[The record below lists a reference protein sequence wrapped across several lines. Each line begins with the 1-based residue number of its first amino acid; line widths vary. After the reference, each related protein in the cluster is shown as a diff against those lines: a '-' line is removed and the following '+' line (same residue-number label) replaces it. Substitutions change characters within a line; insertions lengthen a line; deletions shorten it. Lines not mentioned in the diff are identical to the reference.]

1 MSKPLRAVGLCG
13 SLRAKSFNAMA
24 LREAIK
30 ASPGG
35 MTIEVGEIRD
45 LPLYDQDVFDAGLP
59 EPVKR
64 LREQVGSA
72 DAILFVTPEY
82 NYSIPGALKNAIDWL
97 SRPPSTPLMGKPCA
111 IMGASMRM
119 FGTARAQYHLRQ
131 VCVFLDMKPV
141 NKPEVFLGEAH
152 KKFDATTGAL
162 TDDKAKEKIRELL
175 IALKELTVRFAG

>member
-1 MSKPLRAVGLCG
+1 MSKPFRVVGLCG

-24 LREAIK
+24 LRAAIA
-30 ASPGG
+30 ASPEGL
-35 MTIEVGEIRD
+35 TIESGEIRD

-64 LREQVGSA
+64 LREQVGAA

-82 NYSIPGALKNAIDWL
+82 NYSIPGTLKNAIDWL
-97 SRPPSTPLMGKPCA
+97 SRPPSAPLAGKPGA
-111 IMGASMRM
+111 IMGASMGA

-131 VCVFLDMKPV
+131 VCVFLDMKLV

-152 KKFDATTGAL
+152 KKFDAASGAL
-162 TDDKAKEKIRELL
+162 TDEKSIEKIRELL
-175 IALKELTVRFAG
+175 VALKELASRHAS